1 MKEKID
7 NFFYYYKTHLIVA
20 VFLTVILV
28 IGIRS
33 CADRKVID
41 LKVVY
46 FSDALTASETAD
58 TMEKSFAEN
67 GLLADIDGDGEKTFH
82 LDSIVHDFDID
93 GSVDEATVNKIQAT
107 MFAGDHTLMLVH
119 KYALEDYDGS
129 YEDISS
135 HAKEGDGKFISPNSG
150 AVIGISV
157 AGNPYLEK
165 MGIPTDN
172 LYVAMRLRTES
183 EIKKGKNKN
192 HFDHAYKVMD
202 YILSQNGVRD

>member
-7 NFFYYYKTHLIVA
+7 NFFYYYKTHLIVT
-20 VFLTVILV
+20 VFITVLLV

-33 CADRKVID
+33 CVDRKDID

-67 GLLADIDGDGEKTFH
+67 GLLEDVDGDGEKTFH

-107 MFAGDHTLMLVH
+107 MFAGDHSLMLVH

-150 AVIGISV
+150 DVIGISV

-183 EIKKGKNKN
+183 EIKKGKSKN

>member
-20 VFLTVILV
+20 VLVTILLV

-33 CADRKVID
+33 CTDRKQID
-41 LKVVY
+41 LRVVY
-46 FSDALTASETAD
+46 FSDTMMASEVAD
-58 TMEKSFAEN
+58 TMEKSLAEN
-67 GLLADIDGDGEKTFH
+67 GLLEDVDGDGEKMFY

-93 GSVDEATVNKIQAT
+93 GNVDEATVNKIQAT

-129 YEDISS
+129 YGDISS
-135 HAKEGDGKFISPNSG
+135 HAKEGDEKFISPESG
-150 AVIGISV
+150 SVIGISV
-157 AGNPYLEK
+157 AGNPYLEE

-172 LYVAMRLRTES
+172 LYVAMRLQTES
-183 EIKKGKNKN
+183 EIKKGETQKN
-192 HFDHAYKVMD
+192 FDLAYKVMD